1 MTVAKDIKILLV
13 EDAKSMRKIEVKILR
28 SIGFENILE
37 ANDGVE
43 AVEIIESTDGID
55 LVISDWNMPNMS
67 GYELLVA
74 IRQNEQ
80 YQDVP
85 FIMATAQADKEQAQK
100 AESAGCSGFIPKPFS
115 AGELKD
121 QIEMVFGEE
130 QTEPEDAEAAG
141 PQKSAS
147 GKVKLRVA
155 HIQITDHLI
164 LGVLKSWIEQGE
176 IVPKHFELETQCMAG
191 WNPVEQALEKGDV
204 DAAFVLAP
212 IAMDLF
218 HFGTPIK
225 MVLLAHR
232 NGSIF
237 VRNKQG
243 DYLAPYED
251 FFKKKSVLI
260 PHKMSVHHMLTHMFF
275 NPINVKPSLDK
286 DDDVDINLEVV
297 APINM
302 TPFMKENSEVGGF
315 VVAEPMG
322 SKSVASGVSEKLF
335 LSSEIWPN
343 HPCCVVTVRD
353 DFSEPHS
360 EAVQEFVE
368 CLVKAGKFVAEEGAM
383 AAFAAVRFLDPD
395 KKLDLKIQVLKKVLT
410 DPLGITT
417 DNLFPVKA
425 DIDKMQR
432 YMHDNMGVGHLIDMD
447 AFVDTQ
453 YAEKACPDFNPDKY
467 SAELLNTEEVITSI
481 LSRSTGDSE

>member
-13 EDAKSMRKIEVKILR
+13 EDAKSMRKIEMKILA
-28 SIGFENILE
+28 SIGYENILE

-43 AVEIIESTDGID
+43 AVEILESTAGID

-74 IRQNEQ
+74 IRQHEQ
-80 YQDVP
+80 YQNVP

-100 AESAGCSGFIPKPFS
+100 AEGAGCNGFIPKPFTG
-115 AGELKD
+115 GELKK
-121 QIEMVFGEE
+121 QIAAVFGEA
-130 QTEPEDAEAAG
+130 DAESAEQKG
-141 PQKSAS
+141 PQKAAS

-218 HFGTPIK
+218 HFGAPIK

-243 DYLAPYED
+243 DFNAPYED

-322 SKSVASGVSEKLF
+322 SKSIAADVSENLF
-335 LSSEIWPN
+335 LSSEIWQN
-343 HPCCVVTVRD
+343 HPCCVVAVRD

-368 CLVKAGKFVAEEGAM
+368 YLVKAGKFIAEEGSM
-383 AAFAAVRFLDPD
+383 AAFAAVTFLDPD
-395 KKLDLKIQVLKKVLT
+395 KKLGLKVPVLKKVLT

-425 DIDKMQR
+425 DIDQMQR
-432 YMHDNMGVGHLIDMD
+432 YMHENMRVGHLIDMD
-447 AFVDTQ
+447 SFVDTQ
-453 YAEKACPDFNPDKY
+453 YAEKACPDFNPETH
-467 SAELLNTEEVITSI
+467 SAEFLNTPELVTSI
-481 LSRSTGDSE
+481 LSRSATETES